1 MGWKWQQPCEWTIQK
16 ATEVLTGEAIC
27 LCSGM
32 GPRHGGQLTL
42 AHSHWPLIVKFR
54 RLQLSLHPGTWAQ
67 AWLSLWREKRE
78 NVFISSSTCNKLR
91 GWAVRDIEEQS
102 CLAKCVQKIGCI
114 STISR
119 ESWAILF
126 FINIWVTC
134 LEMGALLKRWCIS
147 SSSGGCLFN
156 GSDLSWGSGT
166 S

>member
-102 CLAKCVQKIGCI
+102 CLAKCVITQTHSKPLAQMFPQEVIQNVEKPTWPVRLGP
-114 STISR
+114 
-119 ESWAILF
+119 ALF
-126 FINIWVTC
+126 IVV
-134 LEMGALLKRWCIS
+134 EKGHWCS
-147 SSSGGCLFN
+147 VYMKG
-156 GSDLSWGSGT
+156 
-166 S
+166 